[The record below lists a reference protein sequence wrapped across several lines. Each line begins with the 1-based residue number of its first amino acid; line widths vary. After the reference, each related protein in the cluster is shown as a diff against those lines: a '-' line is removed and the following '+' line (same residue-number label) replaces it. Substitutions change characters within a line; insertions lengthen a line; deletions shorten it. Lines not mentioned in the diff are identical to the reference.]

1 MIKHIAKPIWLLTLL
16 IAILLPRLTYAQALP
31 PIPYEESGV
40 CPFECCNYGEWTV
53 NEKTTLYKYRSHD
66 SPVMF
71 TVKPKEK
78 VQSLTGVVVTLI
90 PDEVSIDRPTM
101 IHFYAPNSDNYQDI
115 QAQPGD
121 ILYLLT
127 SRGEGN
133 FRAWFKDQFREVD
146 ASLLLTESNQRNI
159 RRGKRTW
166 WVKIKNSQGQIGWT
180 DQSNHFAN
188 QHQC

>member
-1 MIKHIAKPIWLLTLL
+1 MIKHIAKPLWLLPLL
-16 IAILLPRLTYAQALP
+16 IAILLPRLTYAQTRP

-53 NEKTTLYKYRSHD
+53 NEKTALHKDRSND
-66 SPVMF
+66 SPVVF

-78 VQSLTGVVVTLI
+78 VQGLTGVVVTLI
-90 PDEVSIDRPTM
+90 PDEVSIDRPTR
-101 IHFYAPNSDNYQDI
+101 IHFYASNSDNSQEI

-121 ILYLLT
+121 IVYLLT

-133 FRAWFKDQFREVD
+133 FRAWFKGQFREVD
-146 ASLLLTESNQRNI
+146 ASNLLSEDNDRNI
-159 RRGKRTW
+159 RRGKRIW
-166 WVKIKNSQGQIGWT
+166 WIKIKNSQGQIGWT
-180 DQSNHFAN
+180 NQSNHFAN